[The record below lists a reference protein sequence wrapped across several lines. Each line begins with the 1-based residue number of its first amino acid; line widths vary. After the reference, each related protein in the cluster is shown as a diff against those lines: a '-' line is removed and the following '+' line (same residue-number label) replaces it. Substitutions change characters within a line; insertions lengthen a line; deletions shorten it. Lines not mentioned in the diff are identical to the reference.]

1 MNNKSSSPK
10 ARVQSFGYAIKGIL
24 QLIIQE
30 PNARIHLLATVVVIT
45 GGVIKHLSSTQWIA
59 IAFAIGLVWIT
70 EALNTTVEMLCDLHC
85 KGEYNEK
92 VKVIKDIAAGAVLIA
107 SITSI
112 TIALFVFLN

>member
-1 MNNKSSSPK
+1 MKNNSLSP
-10 ARVQSFGYAIKGIL
+10 RSRIQSFGYAIKGIL

-30 PNARIHLLATVVVIT
+30 PNARIHMLATVVVIT
-45 GGVIKHLSSTQWIA
+45 GGVLKHLSPTQWIA
-59 IAFAIGLVWIT
+59 IAIAIGLVWIT
-70 EALNTTVEMLCDLHC
+70 EALNTTAEMLCDLYC

-107 SITSI
+107 SITAI